1 MKQLTVF
8 LENRQGRLVEV
19 TEMLAEKNVD
29 LRALSIADTADF
41 GILRLIVDDPEF
53 SKKILEDAGM
63 LVQITEV
70 VGAVIPDR
78 PGELSRA
85 LKLLDGAGIN
95 LEYLYAFLAK
105 ADDNAHVVFRVADNQ
120 AATSLLRQAGFEI
133 L

>member
-105 ADDNAHVVFRVADNQ
+105 ADDNAHVVFRVADNH